1 MLFGINRIERR
12 ARREFGPAPAR
23 HADAGE
29 PIPEVPGLRQE
40 VQELVR
46 LGRIMTGRPL
56 VPGNTVTP
64 LHNGEQAYP
73 DMLAGIARAR
83 RTVWLE
89 SYIFDRG
96 EVAAEFAEAL
106 GAAQK
111 RGVQVR
117 VLLDGVGTLTGS
129 GIALLEQQGVK
140 VARFLPLRAW
150 PPMLHINLR
159 SHHKLMTVDGEVAW
173 TGGMNVADEHFV
185 KRGPDAIGDLHF
197 RIEGPVVP
205 QLEAVFC
212 DNWRFAAQESLSPS
226 AFTPVDRGETHCR
239 AITDGPNDAVDRLQL
254 VLLAAIANAH
264 RRVCIMTPY
273 FIPTPELSGAL
284 QSAAL
289 RGVEIDIVLPRRSD
303 QWWVDCA
310 TRRWLTQLVGRMV
323 KVWYRPA
330 PFAHTKLFLM
340 DDYYALVGSANL
352 DPRSLRL
359 NFELVVELY
368 DADVVR
374 GLRQHF
380 DEVREASREI
390 TGLWLR
396 RRPPHHKL
404 RDAILWL
411 FSPYL

>member
-1 MLFGINRIERR
+1 MTLLPVELLAVSIHAFGALLTAGHALMNKRDPRSAWAWITVCWLFPLVGAVFYLLFGINRIVRR
-12 ARREFGPAPAR
+12 ARREMGIAPAR
-23 HADAGE
+23 HAAAGE
-29 PIPEVPGLRQE
+29 ELPDVPGLRQE
-40 VQELVR
+40 VRELVR

-56 VPGNTVTP
+56 LAGNSVTP
-64 LHNGEQAYP
+64 LHNGEAAYP

-89 SYIFDRG
+89 SYIFDGG
-96 EVAAEFAEAL
+96 EIATAFAEAL

-117 VLLDGVGTLTGS
+117 VLLDGVGTLGGS
-129 GIALLEQQGVK
+129 GVALLQRHGVG
-140 VARFLPLRAW
+140 VARFLPLRLW
-150 PPMLHINLR
+150 PPMLHVNLR
-159 SHHKLMTVDGEVAW
+159 NHHKLMTVDGEVAW

-185 KRGPDAIGDLHF
+185 KRGPDAIVDLHF

-205 QLEAVFC
+205 QLEAVFAEH
-212 DNWRFAAQESLSPS
+212 WRFAAREPLACS
-226 AFTPVDRGETHCR
+226 AFTPVGRGETHCR

-264 RRVCIMTPY
+264 ERICIMTPY

-323 KVWYRPA
+323 KVWYR
-330 PFAHTKLFLM
+330 
-340 DDYYALVGSANL
+340 
-352 DPRSLRL
+352 
-359 NFELVVELY
+359 
-368 DADVVR
+368 
-374 GLRQHF
+374 
-380 DEVREASREI
+380 
-390 TGLWLR
+390 
-396 RRPPHHKL
+396 
-404 RDAILWL
+404 
-411 FSPYL
+411 